1 MAGLTAATALALE
14 KKDRG
19 RDTTSGVQCWWRLGV
34 LISRGCSVHSNEAFW
49 SSPHLLFPVGEIP
62 LRASLL
68 MLSRSGLEDGLT
80 QVKVFQCFLMQP
92 SSVLSFCSVSGA
104 PLLQSRAFP
113 ELYLLVCSCLFIVF
127 VGETSVGTSQPSILL
142 TPSPS
147 FRISY
152 SSGLQQSILLA
163 FLQLKISLFC
173 LHS

>member
-34 LISRGCSVHSNEAFW
+34 LNSRGCSVHSNEAFW
-49 SSPHLLFPVGEIP
+49 SSPHLLFPVGEIL

-80 QVKVFQCFLMQP
+80 QVKVFQRFLMQP

-104 PLLQSRAFP
+104 PLLQS
-113 ELYLLVCSCLFIVF
+113 
-127 VGETSVGTSQPSILL
+127 
-142 TPSPS
+142 
-147 FRISY
+147 
-152 SSGLQQSILLA
+152 
-163 FLQLKISLFC
+163 
-173 LHS
+173 